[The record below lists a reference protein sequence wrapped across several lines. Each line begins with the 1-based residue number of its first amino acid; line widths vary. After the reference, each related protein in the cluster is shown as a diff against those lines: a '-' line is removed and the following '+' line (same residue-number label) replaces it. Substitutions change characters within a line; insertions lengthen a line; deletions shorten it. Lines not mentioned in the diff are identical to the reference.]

1 MRAPAELAANYLA
14 DFNSY
19 LDSHLQDSEIPAEL
33 IEAVRYSALAEGK
46 RIRPLLVYATGLI
59 FNAPQETLLSASM
72 AVECIHCYS
81 LIHDDLPAMDD
92 DDMRRGRPTLHKQYD
107 EAMAILAGDALQT
120 MAFEALS
127 GTPDAWPS
135 PLHALKAINTLARA
149 SGPAGMVGGQVL
161 DIRAEGTYPSQAEV
175 EHMFL
180 LKTGVLIRASTL
192 LGLYASTGTSQH
204 DETAI
209 TCFGTAIGQAFQI
222 QDDVLDVT
230 TSSEVLGKPQGSDEA
245 KDKPNYALRFGL
257 DNARIRAK
265 SLFEEAISHLAHYD
279 ERAALLRWL
288 AELIIQRVK

>member
-19 LDSHLQDSEIPAEL
+19 LDAHLQDSEIPAEL
-33 IEAVRYSALAEGK
+33 IQAIRYSALAEGK

-59 FNAPQETLLSASM
+59 FNAPQETILSASM

-127 GTPDAWPS
+127 GIPDAWPS
-135 PLHALKAINTLARA
+135 PQHALKAINTLARA

-180 LKTGVLIRASTL
+180 LKTGVLIRASAL
-192 LGLYASTGTSQH
+192 LGLYASTGTSRD

-209 TCFGTAIGQAFQI
+209 TSFGTAIGQAFQI

-245 KDKPNYALRFGL
+245 RDKPNYALRFGL
-257 DNARIRAK
+257 DNARNRAK
-265 SLFEEAISHLAHYD
+265 SLFEAAMSHLEPYD